1 MKEEVDV
8 SLTTPVPRDFDAV
21 FPGENWFLY
30 WKTSASLWQ
39 AKIQEYSDSNRI
51 VVPINWAFHTETGDS
66 YNFAQERPETDLKKL
81 VDAAKSVG
89 KEITFVVPI
98 APAPFL
104 PNGGLPSIL
113 ARTLSLGPSG
123 MVYGSLDGENH
134 LNKIYSFFDT
144 RVYQS
149 FCKFVAA
156 LGEYFT
162 ESGIDSDIWGASF
175 GMMQDPDA
183 ANRGEYSDFFF
194 DRSRVFEQGFA
205 RYLQAKKSEA
215 GEEAQLN
222 GSIDEEAQKLEF
234 HSTIQDLYLQE
245 AMEALSGN
253 WEGSLKFAF
262 LGSNSES
269 FFKRLSGNED
279 TLSYSKQVMQAMVR
293 DVVPSSI
300 LIPHRSKKGVLGKQL
315 NDLIANSFLE
325 TKLRQDYYDDDSHIT
340 YAPLRFF
347 EVYDYNPQLDH
358 THASWEN
365 LGLLQYFS
373 RNYRWCYSQNID
385 TKIAFDEGASLE
397 QKIHFF
403 HGERMNRK
411 AFNTLL
417 KIFMSG
423 GKVILNR
430 SGLKMEYLKKL
441 ESFFLENSLRVEK
454 VNFHTVIHNIVLGD
468 GRLII
473 LEGDKLQPLE
483 AGTKLTFWKKL
494 LDTFALKHLQVS
506 TTEGVDYFWRTRT
519 SSPSELNYE
528 EIRRASFYN
537 PTSYKQKIHIKMA
550 KNFALMKVLD
560 ENNVSI
566 QSSPQEQVI
575 EMLPGGV
582 ISMDFGVYS

>member
-51 VVPINWAFHTETGDS
+51 VVPINWAFHSDTGES
-66 YNFAQERPETDLKKL
+66 YNFAKERPETDLKKL

-89 KEITFVVPI
+89 KEITFIVPI
-98 APAPFL
+98 SPAPFL
-104 PNGGLPSIL
+104 PNGGLPSML

-123 MVYGSLDGENH
+123 MVYGSLDGESQ

-144 RVYQS
+144 RVYQA
-149 FCKFVAA
+149 FCKFVGE

-162 ESGIDSDIWGASF
+162 EAGIDSDIWGASF
-175 GMMQDPDA
+175 GMIHEPGTQKS
-183 ANRGEYSDFFF
+183 GEYSDFFY
-194 DRSRVFEQGFA
+194 DRSRVFDQGFA
-205 RYLQAKKSEA
+205 RYLDAKKKEM
-215 GEEAQLN
+215 GEEAELS
-222 GSIDEEAQKLEF
+222 GPVDEEAQKLEF
-234 HSTIQDLYLQE
+234 HNTIQDLYLQE
-245 AMEALSGN
+245 AMEGLSGN

-269 FFKRLSGNED
+269 FFKRLSGND
-279 TLSYSKQVMQAMVR
+279 DSLAYSQQVMQAMVR

-300 LIPHRSKKGVLGKQL
+300 LVPHRSKKGVLGKQL

-347 EVYDYNPQLDH
+347 DVFDYNPRVEH
-358 THASWEN
+358 KCASWEH
-365 LGLLQYFS
+365 LGLLHYFS
-373 RNYRWCYSQNID
+373 RNYRWCYSLNENTNIS
-385 TKIAFDEGASLE
+385 FDEGESLE
-397 QKIHFF
+397 QKVHFF

-473 LEGDKLQPLE
+473 LEGDKLSDLD
-483 AGTKLTFWKKL
+483 AGVKLTFWKKL
-494 LDTFALKHLQVS
+494 LDTFNLRHLQVS

-560 ENNVSI
+560 EHNVAI
-566 QSSPQEQVI
+566 QSSPTEQVI